1 MEFKTETDLFDYI
14 EKHFYAA
21 ALCDSLD
28 EIGFPNQVIDPRL
41 GIRPLREEFVTA
53 GRAAT
58 LLNAPDPRE
67 EKPYEL
73 AIAAVDQLKQDSLI
87 VATWTE
93 QMKPGIMGELT
104 ATAMRAR
111 RSRGA
116 VVDGYTRDAR
126 MLLAMSFPTFAR
138 GASPID
144 TAGRT
149 RIVDYNCPVQIGD
162 VRISPGDIVFADF
175 DGIVVIPKEAEAET
189 IEKTIERVDTE
200 NRVRKHLAAG
210 GTMAEA
216 WEKYRVL

>member
-1 MEFKTETDLFDYI
+1 MGFKTETDLFDYM

-21 ALCDSLD
+21 ALADSLD
-28 EIGFPNQVIDPRL
+28 ESGFRNQVVDPRL
-41 GIRPLREEFVTA
+41 EIRPLRTDFVTA

-67 EKPYEL
+67 DDPYEL
-73 AIAAVDQLKQDSLI
+73 AIAAVDQLKRDSLI
-87 VATWTE
+87 VATWSE
-93 QMKPGIMGELT
+93 QREPGIMGELT

-111 RSRGA
+111 KSRGA

-126 MLLAMSFPTFAR
+126 KLLAMSFPTFAR

-149 RIVDYNCPVQIGD
+149 RIVDYNCPVRIGD
-162 VRISPGDIVFADF
+162 VNISPGDIVFADF
-175 DGIVVIPKEAEAET
+175 DGIVAIPKEAETEV
-189 IEKTIERVDTE
+189 IQKSIERVNTE
-200 NRVRKHLAAG
+200 NQVREHLAAG

-216 WEKYRVL
+216 WENYRVL